1 MKRFKSKVLLVCVL
15 TLLLGNAH
23 LAMGY
28 GPSNDNC
35 SNAKWVGNVTD
46 LAFDTTLATF
56 DGPGHV
62 MISPNIWYIYTAICT
77 GCATV
82 SLCDSSFDTMVAVY
96 KGNSCYPTSSDMIE
110 SNDDFCQRQSQMTF
124 PVISGNQYL
133 IEVGGFSFSDIGEG
147 VISISCDN
155 QLNCP
160 SNDDCQDADWI
171 GNVTNLP
178 FNTTCATFDGPGHC
192 MESSNIWYLYT
203 APQTCDVTVSLCGS
217 QFDTLLAV
225 YDGGSCYP
233 AETDLIEC
241 NDDAGFGNFESAVT
255 FAATAGNDYLIE
267 VGGYSASDI
276 GNGVISIYRKG
287 EEPGPFTNDDCQNAK
302 PVGNVT
308 NLAFDTT
315 SATFDGPGHF
325 MTSPN
330 IWYCYTATCTGDVT
344 IDLCGSGYD
353 TMLAVYTGEGCSCY
367 PTLNDMIA
375 SNDDDCAQQSRVTF
389 AATAGE
395 KFLIEVGGY
404 GSSTGEGVMSIRCEG
419 EEPGPGPCPP
429 SNDNCRNAK
438 TVGNVTNLA
447 FDTTCAT
454 FDGSGHYVISPN
466 IWYSY
471 TATRTGDV
479 TVSLCNSKYDTKLA
493 IYKGDDCYP
502 ALGDLIQYNDD
513 SCGWQSEAT
522 FAALAG
528 NKYLIEVGG
537 FGSRTGE
544 GVITISFE
552 GAPPSEEFD
561 LGDAPDSTNN
571 YGIAMTAYHQ
581 GQIQANYPTV
591 FNDAS
596 GLGPYGPIHYNPKAV
611 AYLGSNVS
619 HESEAD
625 IGPDEDVNN
634 NIKPMVNSSN
644 NDWYDNGVIFPVNMP
659 HCRWTTF
666 NYRVKVINPGTDLWV
681 NVWCD
686 WNRDGDWD
694 DDSSTYPAFNCTRGS
709 VSEWAVQNQY
719 LFNLPAGI
727 HQITTPAFLPW
738 HLKNGPKE
746 IWMRITLSEQ
756 PWKGGSNSNIKGK
769 GSGGSGPQTGYEI
782 GETED
787 YYFVPDTSFPECEDF
802 NGDGVVNIQDLST
815 FVADWLENCPQ

>member
-28 GPSNDNC
+28 GPSNDSC
-35 SNAKWVGNVTD
+35 SNAKWIGNITD

-56 DGPGHV
+56 DGPGHC
-62 MISPNIWYIYTAICT
+62 MTSPNIWYIYKA
-77 GCATV
+77 
-82 SLCDSSFDTMVAVY
+82 
-96 KGNSCYPTSSDMIE
+96 
-110 SNDDFCQRQSQMTF
+110 Q
-124 PVISGNQYL
+124 
-133 IEVGGFSFSDIGEG
+133 
-147 VISISCDN
+147 
-155 QLNCP
+155 
-160 SNDDCQDADWI
+160 
-171 GNVTNLP
+171 
-178 FNTTCATFDGPGHC
+178 
-192 MESSNIWYLYT
+192 
-203 APQTCDVTVSLCGS
+203 QTCDLTVSLCGS
-217 QFDTLLAV
+217 QFDTMLAV
-225 YDGGSCYP
+225 YDGGTCYP
-233 AETDLIEC
+233 VETDLIGC
-241 NDDAGFGNFESAVT
+241 NDDSCDRQSSLTFAVT
-255 FAATAGNDYLIE
+255 FGHEYLIE
-267 VGGYSASDI
+267 VGGYGSDV
-276 GNGVISIYRKG
+276 GDGVISIYCEG
-287 EEPGPFTNDDCQNAK
+287 QEPDQLTNDNCHNAK

-325 MTSPN
+325 MTGPN

-344 IDLCGSGYD
+344 VNLCGSRFD

-367 PTLNDMIA
+367 PTSSDMIA

-395 KFLIEVGGY
+395 KFLIEVGGF
-404 GSSTGEGVMSIRCEG
+404 GFNDIGEGVMSIRCEP

-454 FDGSGHYVISPN
+454 FDGPGHYVISPN

-544 GVITISFE
+544 GVITISFK

-571 YGIAMTAYHQ
+571 YGAVMTAYWNR
-581 GQIQANYPTV
+581 QANFPTV

-596 GLGPYGPIHYNPKAV
+596 GLGPYGPIHRNPRAV
-611 AYLGSNVS
+611 AHLGNNVT
-619 HESEAD
+619 HEGEAD
-625 IGPDEDVNN
+625 IGPDADGVN
-634 NIKPMVNSSN
+634 NIKPRA
-644 NDWYDNGVIFPVNMP
+644 DLKDKDRADDGVIFPVNMP
-659 HCRWTTF
+659 YCRWTTF
-666 NYRVKVINPGTDLWV
+666 NYFVNVINPGTDLWV

-694 DDSSTYPAFNCTRGS
+694 DDSSTYPAFNCSRGS

-719 LFNLPAGI
+719 LFNLSAGT

-738 HLKNGPKE
+738 HPKSE
-746 IWMRITLSEQ
+746 KSTWMRITLSEQ
-756 PWKGGSNSNIKGK
+756 PWKGGSSSNIKGK

-787 YYFVPDTSFPECEDF
+787 YWFIPDISFPECEDF